1 MKDQPTSTFFAARKP
16 LDVSPRDSHQPAEL
30 GTDPFAAAPHTAAM
44 QDAGII
50 SAPLMMV
57 WNYKVPDA
65 RAYAGWLSTKDIMLK
80 PARLAKDPR
89 LSGVK
94 YGGTYHVATADNASG
109 AHFRTHW
116 GYAGEDAMLAMHALC
131 SGDYER
137 ATIAQI
143 DLMEF
148 VHGVKRFVEAAGDEN
163 FEQEVL
169 VASSASGDS

>member
-1 MKDQPTSTFFAARKP
+1 MKDQPRSTFFAAREP
-16 LDVSPRDSHQPAEL
+16 LDVSSRNSHAPAEL
-30 GTDPFAAAPHTAAM
+30 GNDPFAAAPHTAAM

-50 SAPLMMV
+50 HAPLV
-57 WNYKVPDA
+57 VLWNYKVADA
-65 RAYAGWLSTKDIMLK
+65 RIFAGWLSTKDILLK

-94 YGGTYHVATADNASG
+94 YGGTYHVATADNANG

-116 GYAGEDAMLAMHALC
+116 GYDGEDAMHAMHALC

-148 VHGVKRFVEAAGDEN
+148 VQGVRRFVEAAGDEN

-169 VASSASGDS
+169 VASSASGDA